1 MRHFKMVGTM
11 CAALVLTLSVAGC
24 AGNKAAQG
32 PTDEELLQQMSTEF
46 QAAIAAKDVDK
57 LISYCSEDFESGY
70 LGDKAAFK
78 DFLDMAVDQGYLDEI
93 EIGMDEGELVIEGDT
108 ATKYPVPVDGSFGS
122 VTVEVFSKKVDGAWK
137 ISGIDVQ
144 M

>member
-1 MRHFKMVGTM
+1 MRYFKMVGAM

-24 AGNKAAQG
+24 AGGTMAKG
-32 PTDEELLQQMSTEF
+32 PSDQELLDQMSTEF
-46 QAAIAAKDVDK
+46 MAAVAAKDVEK
-57 LISYCSEDFESGY
+57 LIGFCAEDFESGY
-70 LGDKAAFK
+70 LGDKAGFK
-78 DFLDMAVDQGYLDEI
+78 DFLNMAVDQGYFDGI
-93 EIGMDEGELVIEGDT
+93 EIAMDEGELVIEGDT

-122 VTVEVFSKKVDGAWK
+122 VTVEVLSKKVDGVWK